1 MSTPLLSVVMPV
13 YNVAAYLPA
22 CLDSLA
28 VQTLAPDEIIA
39 VDDGS
44 TDGCSGILADYAK
57 RMPHLRVI
65 RQENGGLSAARNTG
79 LEVARGKWLAF
90 IDSDDFVAPDMYERL
105 VTMAEADDL
114 DMAIVNAAYH
124 FEGRHP
130 DRPIYAD
137 LPPSAAVATG
147 ADWLRQRLN
156 TGRFLHMV
164 WMHLYRREFIER
176 HRFRFVPRMIHE
188 DVIWSTRVLLA
199 AGRVRYDAVPAYRY
213 RIPIRRFTPEQ
224 KIARTEAIL
233 DSSIVNA
240 STLADIARDLTD
252 RELKLLLQAQLVD
265 GAFSVFHKADQLPNP
280 VRRRRLE
287 ALRID
292 GFFRLLWANAQG
304 FRQRRRI
311 VRQWLRSFIAVT

>member
-1 MSTPLLSVVMPV
+1 MNAPLLSVVMPV

-28 VQTLAPDEIIA
+28 AQTLAPDEIIA

-44 TDGCSGILADYAK
+44 TDGCAEILAEYAE
-57 RMPHLRVI
+57 RMPRLRVI
-65 RQENGGLSAARNTG
+65 RQDNGGLSAARNAG
-79 LEVARGKWLAF
+79 LDAARGKWLAF
-90 IDSDDFVAPDMYERL
+90 IDSDDFVASDMYERL

-114 DMAIVNAAYH
+114 DMAIINAEYH
-124 FEGRHP
+124 FEGRQP

-137 LPPSAAVATG
+137 LKPPAAIATG
-147 ADWLRQRLN
+147 ADWLRQRLS

-164 WMHLYRREFIER
+164 WMHLYRRDFVEA

-199 AGRVRYDAVPAYRY
+199 ADRVRYDPIPAYRY

-224 KIARTEAIL
+224 KVARIQAIL

-240 STLADIARDLTD
+240 STLADIARDVTD
-252 RELKLLLQAQLVD
+252 GDLKLLLQAQLVD
-265 GAFSVFHKADQLPNP
+265 GAFSIFHKADQLPTAM
-280 VRRRRLE
+280 RRRRLE
-287 ALRID
+287 ALRIA

-311 VRQWLRSFIAVT
+311 VRQWLRSFIAT